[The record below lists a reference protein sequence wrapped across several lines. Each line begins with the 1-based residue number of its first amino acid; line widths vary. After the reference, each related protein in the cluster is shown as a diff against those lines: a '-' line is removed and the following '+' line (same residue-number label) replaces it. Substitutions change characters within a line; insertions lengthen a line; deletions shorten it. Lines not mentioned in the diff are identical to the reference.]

1 MSKGRLEAFSDAVIA
16 IIMTI
21 MVLELRPPEGTEL
34 AALQPLA
41 PVFLAY
47 LLSFVYLAI
56 YWVNHHHLLQATQ
69 RVTGG
74 ILWANMALLF
84 WLSLLP
90 FATSWIGEHHGAL
103 VPTLVYGLVLLAD
116 ALSYYVLQVVIV
128 RAQGP
133 DSTIATALGR
143 DLKGKASLVLY
154 VTALVVAFV
163 STFASIAIFVVVAII
178 WLVPDRRIERIL
190 NASRD

>member
-21 MVLELRPPEGTEL
+21 MVLELRPPEGTDL

-74 ILWANMALLF
+74 ILWANIALLF

-90 FATSWIGEHHGAL
+90 FATSWIGEHRGAL

-116 ALSYYVLQVVIV
+116 AISYFILQVVIV

-133 DSTIATALGR
+133 DSQVAVALGR

-163 STFASIAIFVVVAII
+163 STVVAIAIFVVVAIM
-178 WLVPDRRIERIL
+178 WLVPDRRIERMM
-190 NASRD
+190 NATGA